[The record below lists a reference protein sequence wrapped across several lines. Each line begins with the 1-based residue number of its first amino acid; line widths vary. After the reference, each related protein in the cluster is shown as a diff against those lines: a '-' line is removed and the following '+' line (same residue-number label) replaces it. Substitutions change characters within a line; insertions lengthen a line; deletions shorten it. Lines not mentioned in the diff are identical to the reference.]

1 VETSFCSDFFS
12 SFFIFEPFFPPQ
24 AVLEGDLEKAEF
36 LCRFG
41 GDLFALDPRF
51 RNPLQV
57 LYILKGKNHA
67 VVKQ

>member
-1 VETSFCSDFFS
+1 MPLWWRPVRALDPLFFS
-12 SFFIFEPFFPPQ
+12 TFFYSQ

-57 LYILKGKNHA
+57 LYILKTKIT
-67 VVKQ
+67 Q